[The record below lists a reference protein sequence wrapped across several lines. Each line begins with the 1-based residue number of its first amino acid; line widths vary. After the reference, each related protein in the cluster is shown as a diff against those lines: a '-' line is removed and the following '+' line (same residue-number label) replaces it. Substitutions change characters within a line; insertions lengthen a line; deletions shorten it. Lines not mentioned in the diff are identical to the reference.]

1 MFNLL
6 KIGLTQSYGSYGGY
20 GGYII
25 HQFIIIFINNFA
37 KLHSGLSDADY
48 LDSNE
53 EDNELEET
61 HLKFEPLTHKSEKD
75 EDYDEDEVDIDQEVK
90 QYFWVTYMTQF
101 SFINLF

>member
-6 KIGLTQSYGSYGGY
+6 KIGLTQSYESYGGD
-20 GGYII
+20 II
-25 HQFIIIFINNFA
+25 HQFIIINNYP

-48 LDSNE
+48 RDSNE

-90 QYFWVTYMTQF
+90 QYF
-101 SFINLF
+101 

>member
-1 MFNLL
+1 M
-6 KIGLTQSYGSYGGY
+6 TQSYESY

-25 HQFIIIFINNFA
+25 HQFIIIIIINNYA

-48 LDSNE
+48 RDSNE

-90 QYFWVTYMTQF
+90 QYF
-101 SFINLF
+101 

>member
-1 MFNLL
+1 MEVIL
-6 KIGLTQSYGSYGGY
+6 
-20 GGYII
+20 
-25 HQFIIIFINNFA
+25 FINSLSLSLIIFA

-90 QYFWVTYMTQF
+90 LYF
-101 SFINLF
+101 